1 MVVWVKECKEALTR
15 QSLEV
20 WLKKNVEIRIFNGFE
35 NINSFDV
42 IIVSDKDKEIDDN
55 LHNEYNIVIFEEIV
69 DELSKQVVNYVYNN
83 FDYYFITN
91 ALNEAKT
98 SQINTIITG
107 SSYGRVGVNENDM
120 LKTINLSLSSQDLY
134 YSLKGIQKVIE
145 VDENIKNI
153 VICCGYYY
161 FYSDFSK
168 SKEGVTDRISK
179 VYLPIFGDESY
190 HNCYLLS
197 KQSEKLNNPIFDL
210 DTIANIYS
218 CNEYAKGYYNSTNR
232 KRNEVAVRMW
242 ENENLDWNQITED
255 EKKYSGY
262 ERAKLHNKSIKRKMT
277 YKENMI
283 YFNELVNLCSS
294 KKINLLFV
302 ITPVTR
308 YYREYLNKQYK
319 DIFYNTLNMADGNI
333 HLLDLYEDDYFNE
346 DDFIDTD
353 HLSDSGAE
361 KLTEIINE
369 TLRNI
374 VN

>member
-15 QSLEV
+15 QLLEV

-190 HNCYLLS
+190 HNC
-197 KQSEKLNNPIFDL
+197 
-210 DTIANIYS
+210 
-218 CNEYAKGYYNSTNR
+218 
-232 KRNEVAVRMW
+232 
-242 ENENLDWNQITED
+242 
-255 EKKYSGY
+255 
-262 ERAKLHNKSIKRKMT
+262 
-277 YKENMI
+277 
-283 YFNELVNLCSS
+283 
-294 KKINLLFV
+294 
-302 ITPVTR
+302 
-308 YYREYLNKQYK
+308 
-319 DIFYNTLNMADGNI
+319 
-333 HLLDLYEDDYFNE
+333 
-346 DDFIDTD
+346 
-353 HLSDSGAE
+353 
-361 KLTEIINE
+361 
-369 TLRNI
+369 
-374 VN
+374 